1 MAFGNLTEL
10 IPMSALA
17 AMLIVIGFE
26 VMPREG
32 KDLAATWRIDKVSA
46 SLAFLV
52 VILAVFEDLTVA
64 IFAGVILSMLLY
76 VMHTANRFKVIELAP
91 AGDDIRDQPAS
102 PDALEGNQE
111 VVIDITGIVGFTSVY
126 SFDEYMPDPKS
137 ATNAAVVSRMR
148 GREFHSLT
156 VLDWL
161 EKYADE
167 MREAGNLYLISGV
180 EQEFLDTLERAN
192 LVEAIGPEN
201 IFPETKRL
209 GESTQ
214 QALAAAQA
222 WIDRPKSG

>member
-1 MAFGNLTEL
+1 MAFGNLAEL

-26 VMPREG
+26 VMLREG
-32 KDLAATWRIDKVSA
+32 KDLAAAWRIDKVSA

-76 VMHTANRFKVIELAP
+76 VMHTAHRFKVIELAP
-91 AGDDIRDQPAS
+91 AGDDLWDQQAA
-102 PDALEGNQE
+102 PDALEGNQA
-111 VVIDITGIVGFTSVY
+111 VVIEITEIVGFTSVY

-201 IFPETKRL
+201 IFPATKRL